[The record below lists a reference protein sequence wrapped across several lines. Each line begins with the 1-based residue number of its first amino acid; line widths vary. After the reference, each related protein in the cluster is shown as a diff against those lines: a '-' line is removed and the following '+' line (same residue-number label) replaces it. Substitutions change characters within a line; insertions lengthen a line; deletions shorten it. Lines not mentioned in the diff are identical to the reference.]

1 MSPVPCFGDSCSTTL
16 SFDPVTGLSVDVNLT
31 PLGSI
36 VCDPVTG
43 LYVDVHGIGGGVGF
57 DGTGGA
63 GAPCGQSLARAAN
76 GDLFAYPEGAIAS
89 RPESSVDQRGD
100 GTVLDDPAG
109 QLRGIPGTSGDADN
123 SLSRSVHRTDRFVNP
138 FNCEAWC
145 SFTMEEMKI
154 VGRRPATA
162 SAQNFY
168 VIAESKISDLFGVGF
183 VIGSDLF
190 GDAGGG
196 GAATREDFYG
206 MWPDALDVAG
216 GAPVEMQRASNIHSI
231 FKVAANSEVFVRSE
245 ITIVRTRRF
254 NMTNSPTN
262 GGVQLAHPAAIF
274 WRVDSHP
281 LPLT

>member
-1 MSPVPCFGDSCSTTL
+1 MSPVPCFQGTCSIDMT
-16 SFDPVTGLSVDVNLT
+16 FDPVTGLNVAANLA
-31 PLGSI
+31 PNGSL
-36 VCDPVTG
+36 VCSDDASG
-43 LYVDVHGIGGGVGF
+43 IYVDVFGLSENATSGVA
-57 DGTGGA
+57 DGA
-63 GAPCGQSLARAAN
+63 VPCGQSLTRTTD
-76 GDLFAYPEGAIAS
+76 GSLFAYPEGAIAL
-89 RPESSVDQRGD
+89 RPESSQDQRGS
-100 GTVLDDPAG
+100 GELLDDPAG

-123 SLSRSVHRTDRFVNP
+123 STSRSVHRTDRFVNP

-154 VGRRPATA
+154 VGRRPTTA

-206 MWPDALDVAG
+206 MWPDAADVAG

-262 GGVQLAHPAAIF
+262 GGVQLAHPAGIF
-274 WRVDSHP
+274 WRVDQHP
-281 LPLT
+281 TV